1 MKLYYQIIEFNI
13 VFEILFDEKMLFQKP
28 NRIIE
33 EELFDKF
40 LNKHLTK
47 NLNI

>member
-13 VFEILFDEKMLFQKP
+13 VFEILFDEKMLFQKS

-40 LNKHLTK
+40 LNKYLTK